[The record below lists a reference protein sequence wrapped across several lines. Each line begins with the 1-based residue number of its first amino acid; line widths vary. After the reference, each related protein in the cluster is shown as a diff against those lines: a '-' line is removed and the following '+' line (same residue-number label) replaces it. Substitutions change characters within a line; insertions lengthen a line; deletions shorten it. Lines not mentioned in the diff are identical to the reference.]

1 MKSSGNVE
9 PLREELARFTAEV
22 QRLTLAIVRDILR
35 KEVDL
40 LRITLAQPAV
50 APTPRGGTIATSP
63 APAAAPARGRTRRAT
78 AASRLPPPAPPAPPA
93 EPQAQPA
100 PPESA
105 PAPPA
110 IESQEPSAS
119 PAPPA
124 APPATGRKR
133 PAWTRDS
140 IIEELAS
147 FILSGTEIDATFVQ
161 RHGPPGLVAAARRI
175 FGRFDAALNVAG
187 LHVSKLYPEGPP
199 NQNAR
204 VPTRVR

>member
-1 MKSSGNVE
+1 MKSPDNLE
-9 PLREELARFTAEV
+9 PLREELARFTIEV

-40 LRITLAQPAV
+40 LRTTLAQPAIGG
-50 APTPRGGTIATSP
+50 ALRAARLATPP
-63 APAAAPARGRTRRAT
+63 APAPARGRTRRG
-78 AASRLPPPAPPAPPA
+78 AAGPRTPPPPEPPA
-93 EPQAQPA
+93 EPQQQPA
-100 PPESA
+100 APEPTSSPPAAESPEPSSA
-105 PAPPA
+105 PA
-110 IESQEPSAS
+110 Q
-119 PAPPA
+119 A
-124 APPATGRKR
+124 APPASGRKR
-133 PAWTRDS
+133 SAWTRES

-199 NQNAR
+199 GQNAR
-204 VPTRVR
+204 APTRVR